1 MKMTKKQRGN
11 LANGKRLLRKL
22 KSMYGMSWPQVGQ
35 VFKLQ
40 SSRICDLYG
49 DNNITV
55 PPMMVYLI
63 NQFILDKD
71 EMDKYKSFIQDT
83 L

>member
-1 MKMTKKQRGN
+1 MTKKQRGN
-11 LANGKRLLRKL
+11 LKNGKRLLRKL
-22 KSMYGMSWPQVGQ
+22 KSMYGLSWPQIGQ
-35 VFKLQ
+35 VFNLK

-49 DNNITV
+49 DNNISV
-55 PPMMVYLI
+55 SPMMLYLI
-63 NQFILDKD
+63 IQFNLDKD